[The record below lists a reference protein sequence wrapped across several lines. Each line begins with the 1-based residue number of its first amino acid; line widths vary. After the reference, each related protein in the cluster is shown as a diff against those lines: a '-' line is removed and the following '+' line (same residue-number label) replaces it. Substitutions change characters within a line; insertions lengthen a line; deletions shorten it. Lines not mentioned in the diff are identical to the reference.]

1 MNNMHESLALV
12 QRRIALI
19 ERRGRASGAGGVITL
34 GHDGIDRALGGG
46 LGRGRLHEVLTGADQ
61 AASGAGFV
69 AALAY
74 RAGGKVLW
82 LRDTSVEARMG
93 RLYALGLTDIGV
105 DPDRIVFGILPDAAA
120 VLQAAVDALRCPALG
135 AAVVELP
142 GDPRL
147 LDLTASRRLA
157 LAAEKSG
164 VLALMLRVGGTSAP
178 SAA

>member
-1 MNNMHESLALV
+1 M
-12 QRRIALI
+12 
-19 ERRGRASGAGGVITL
+19 
-34 GHDGIDRALGGG
+34 
-46 LGRGRLHEVLTGADQ
+46 LTGADQ

-120 VLQAAVDALRCPALG
+120 VLQAAVDAL
-135 AAVVELP
+135 
-142 GDPRL
+142 
-147 LDLTASRRLA
+147 
-157 LAAEKSG
+157 
-164 VLALMLRVGGTSAP
+164 
-178 SAA
+178 